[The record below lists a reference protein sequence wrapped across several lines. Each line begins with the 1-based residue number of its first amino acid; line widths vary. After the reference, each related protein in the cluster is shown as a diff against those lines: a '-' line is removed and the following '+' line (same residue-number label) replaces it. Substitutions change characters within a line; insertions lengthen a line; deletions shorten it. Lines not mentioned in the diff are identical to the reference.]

1 MEKNIEI
8 QLNELMTKNQKKF
21 IEIIEKATENFCEKY
36 NKEIYSKTNDRL
48 KILDGSKASDYFLS
62 MEFVEEWIDKSIDE
76 IRNHIK
82 QISYPLF
89 VYLYIELIMKDLWT
103 EGK

>member
-1 MEKNIEI
+1 MRLWQNLE
-8 QLNELMTKNQKKF
+8 
-21 IEIIEKATENFCEKY
+21 Y
-36 NKEIYSKTNDRL
+36 NKEIYSKTKDRL